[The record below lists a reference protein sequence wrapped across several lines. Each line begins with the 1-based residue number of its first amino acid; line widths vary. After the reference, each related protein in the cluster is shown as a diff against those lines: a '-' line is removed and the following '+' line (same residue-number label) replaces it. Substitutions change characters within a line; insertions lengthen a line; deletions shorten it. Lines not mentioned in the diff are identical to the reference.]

1 MCRVS
6 TARAF
11 APTARRDRARVDGPF
26 AIARG
31 RDGAVNFSP
40 SIARRN
46 AARARRGRARE
57 DADGA
62 SRHFARDVD
71 RRSRACPSPPRDA
84 RGVMGKPWLEGFKFA
99 VYLAVPIALTA
110 AFALRPENLERVIRD
125 VRGIRRE
132 FKRAIDANDGRFA
145 REGLTMRR

>member
-57 DADGA
+57 DVDGA

-71 RRSRACPSPPRDA
+71 RRFARVSVATARRARRHGQALA
-84 RGVMGKPWLEGFKFA
+84 RG
-99 VYLAVPIALTA
+99 I
-110 AFALRPENLERVIRD
+110 
-125 VRGIRRE
+125 
-132 FKRAIDANDGRFA
+132 
-145 REGLTMRR
+145 

>member
-1 MCRVS
+1 
-6 TARAF
+6 
-11 APTARRDRARVDGPF
+11 
-26 AIARG
+26 
-31 RDGAVNFSP
+31 
-40 SIARRN
+40 
-46 AARARRGRARE
+46 
-57 DADGA
+57 
-62 SRHFARDVD
+62 
-71 RRSRACPSPPRDA
+71 
-84 RGVMGKPWLEGFKFA
+84 MGKPWLEGFKFA